1 MEEGRLLLPKQVRQK
16 SGRDIPFSSRSLAR
30 CLEIINI
37 LNENIEGL
45 NKDEIERM
53 GKGIDSLK
61 LKKRSEKLAFMEVKI
76 GSTSSYCRLEGFTTQ
91 AFNANA
97 SEYNRQYVDEDTE
110 RTDVKGYSESINYN
124 FDQYIGHPALSEIV
138 KITENELTG
147 TDAVRNIL
155 TVDMTSNT
163 SNGQYEATLR
173 AYAIVPSS
181 NGDTTDCMTYSGDF
195 KSRGAKKA
203 VKVTLDADFENAT
216 IVGGS
221 AVASQSAENVE
232 VKK

>member
-1 MEEGRLLLPKQVRQK
+1 
-16 SGRDIPFSSRSLAR
+16 
-30 CLEIINI
+30 
-37 LNENIEGL
+37 
-45 NKDEIERM
+45 M

-76 GSTSSYCRLEGFTTQ
+76 GSKSSYCRLEGFTTQ

-155 TVDMTSNT
+155 TVDMTSST
-163 SNGQYEATLR
+163 SGGQYVATLR

-195 KSRGAKKA
+195 KSRGAKTKCRVSFDSDFQT
-203 VKVTLDADFENAT
+203 VK
-216 IVGGS
+216 IVAES
-221 AVASQSAENVE
+221 TVASQSAENVE

>member
-1 MEEGRLLLPKQVRQK
+1 
-16 SGRDIPFSSRSLAR
+16 
-30 CLEIINI
+30 
-37 LNENIEGL
+37 
-45 NKDEIERM
+45 M

-181 NGDTTDCMTYSGDF
+181 NGDSTDCMTYSGDF
-195 KSRGAKKA
+195 KSRGTTRA
-203 VKVTLDADFENAT
+203 VKVTMDADFENAT

-221 AVASQSAENVE
+221 AVASQNAENVE

>member
-1 MEEGRLLLPKQVRQK
+1 
-16 SGRDIPFSSRSLAR
+16 
-30 CLEIINI
+30 
-37 LNENIEGL
+37 
-45 NKDEIERM
+45 M

-61 LKKRSEKLAFMEVKI
+61 VKKRSEKLAFMEVKI

-147 TDAVRNIL
+147 YDAVRNIL
-155 TVDMTSNT
+155 VVDMTSNNT
-163 SNGQYEATLR
+163 ADGQYDATVR
-173 AYAIVPSS
+173 AYTVVPSS
-181 NGDTTDCMTYSGDF
+181 NGDSTDCMTYSGDF
-195 KSRGAKKA
+195 KSRGKKIKLTKIS
-203 VKVTLDADFENAT
+203 VSADGQTATFE
-216 IVGGS
+216 
-221 AVASQSAENVE
+221 E
-232 VKK
+232 